1 MREAMVEL
9 PDGRLLSYAEHGD
22 PGGSAIIYNHPLPGA
37 RNFGF
42 EEPALLGAG
51 GRLFTLERPG
61 IGLSTRAPGR
71 AITDWPV
78 DVTEFADAL
87 GIERFAVAGVSLG
100 GGYALAL
107 AAALP
112 ERVTR
117 VGLVCAVGPILDHP
131 EFDDDLDHPLK
142 ALLPV
147 ARADPD
153 AAESLL
159 RQVLQP
165 LGERFRADPDAY
177 FEEWLLGWPDDQ
189 RPLYRRYRSR
199 WMPAI
204 EATHRDTEG
213 YADDLLAGLRWTFD
227 PATIGVPVRSWHGTE
242 DRAAPVGLT
251 RMVVDKAGGTMVTYE
266 GLGHYLG
273 PEYHDEWVSW
283 LVANG

>member
-1 MREAMVEL
+1 MREGTVTL
-9 PDGRLLSYAEHGD
+9 SDGRVLSYAEHGD
-22 PGGSAIIYNHPLPGA
+22 PEGSAIIYNHPLPGA

-42 EEPALLGAG
+42 EEPALLSAR
-51 GRLFTLERPG
+51 GRLFSLERPG

-71 AITDWPV
+71 VLSDWPA
-78 DVTEFADAL
+78 DVTEFGDAM
-87 GIERFAVAGVSLG
+87 GIERFAAVGVSLG
-100 GGYALAL
+100 GGYALSL

-117 VGLVCAVGPILDHP
+117 VGLVCSVGPILDHP
-131 EFDDDLDHPLK
+131 EFDDDFDHALK

-147 ARADPD
+147 ARANPG

-177 FEEWLLGWPDDQ
+177 FDEWLLGWPDDQ
-189 RPLYRRYRSR
+189 QPLYRKYRSR
-199 WMPAI
+199 WMSAI
-204 EATHRDTEG
+204 EATHRDTDG
-213 YADDLLAGLRWTFD
+213 YADDILAGLQWTFD
-227 PATIGVPVRSWHGTE
+227 PATIRVPVRAWHGTD

-266 GLGHYLG
+266 GAGHYLG
-273 PEYHDEWVSW
+273 PEHHDEWVSW
-283 LVANG
+283 LVADG